1 MSVFF
6 TLANAGAPL
15 FFFLFGTPLTL
26 LVFAAIVFGEA
37 YVATR
42 IIVGRRTKW
51 LVLVFWIVAVAAM
64 LVPARA
70 GTVTFSVQAGGSA
83 TATSGPGTLT
93 RRFSEPDPPA
103 LTTRSQEPG
112 GTLDRCTSTEAA
124 GYGAI
129 FLTLAYFISVGVEW
143 LVAHIFVKPVDRT
156 KMTRWS
162 WRANLYTYEGMLLL
176 LLTVAVWDR
185 LT

>member
-15 FFFLFGTPLTL
+15 IFFLFGTPLTL

-42 IIVGRRTKW
+42 IIGMTWERA
-51 LVLVFWIVAVAAM
+51 LLMSFVANLASTLIGAPLSWFVYLPNAA
-64 LVPARA
+64 
-70 GTVTFSVQAGGSA
+70 
-83 TATSGPGTLT
+83 
-93 RRFSEPDPPA
+93 
-103 LTTRSQEPG
+103 
-112 GTLDRCTSTEAA
+112 STEAA

-143 LVAHIFVKPVDRT
+143 LVAHIFVKTEERP

-162 WRANLYTYEGMLLL
+162 WRANLYTYEGILVL

-185 LT
+185 LR